1 MVLPFLLGAAAI
13 GAGIAGIKQ
22 GIEAVSDNS
31 EAEQLHKDARSIY
44 ESVEKDL
51 KYARDTTTES
61 LEKLGRLK
69 LDTWNR
75 QLGRF
80 VDLYEQLKN
89 VEINGQANF
98 DELNAAKFTKQ
109 ELGQMKDL
117 SLKAKEVVIGVVIGG
132 AGALGTGALVGVA
145 TYGGAMM
152 FATASTGTAIGSLAG
167 AAATNATLAWFGGG
181 SLAAGGM
188 GMAGGMAVLG
198 GIVAGP
204 VLAVGGMMMAAK
216 ARENLANA
224 QKDLAKA
231 KKAREEMKNAICVL
245 EAIKDI
251 TLKFDEII
259 QRLSKAMMPVLDN
272 LASTIMASG
281 TDYSLFDISQKRQ
294 VHLIVQFAQIL
305 HLVLETPLLTE
316 EGAIDDRCFKA
327 LEAGKQA
334 LLPQS
339 LIWSIK
345 RNY

>member
-1 MVLPFLLGAAAI
+1 MVLPFIFGAVAI

-22 GIEAVSDNS
+22 GIDSASDNS
-31 EAEQLHKDARSIY
+31 IAEQLQKDARSIY
-44 ESVEKDL
+44 ESAERDL
-51 KYARDTTTES
+51 KHARSTTTES

-89 VEINGQANF
+89 VEMNGQANVG
-98 DELNAAKFTKQ
+98 ELNARFTRQ

-117 SLKAKEVVIGVVIGG
+117 SLKAQEVMIGG
-132 AGALGTGALVGVA
+132 ARALGTGTLVGVA

-181 SLAAGGM
+181 SLAAGGL

-204 VLAVGGMMMAAK
+204 VLAVGGMMMASK

-224 QKDLAKA
+224 QRDRAEAQKA
-231 KKAREEMKNAICVL
+231 VEEMKNAICVL
-245 EAIKDI
+245 GKIQDI

-259 QRLSKAMMPVLDN
+259 QRLSKTIIPVLDS
-272 LASTIMASG
+272 LESTIMASG
-281 TDYSLFDISQKRQ
+281 TDYSRYDASQRDQAYIAFKLAQ
-294 VHLIVQFAQIL
+294 VT
-305 HLVLETPLLTE
+305 HLVLKTPFLTE
-316 EGAIDDRCFKA
+316 EGAIDDRCFGA
-327 LEAGKQA
+327 LQSAEKE
-334 LLPQS
+334 LLPQ
-339 LIWSIK
+339 
-345 RNY
+345 R

>member
-1 MVLPFLLGAAAI
+1 MVLPFIFGAVAI
-13 GAGIAGIKQ
+13 GAGIAGIKK
-22 GIEAVSDNS
+22 GIDAASDNS
-31 EAEQLHKDARSIY
+31 IAEQLQKDARSIY
-44 ESVEKDL
+44 ESAEKDL
-51 KYARDTTTES
+51 KHARSTTTES

-89 VEINGQANF
+89 VEINGQANVG
-98 DELNAAKFTKQ
+98 ELNAARFTRQ

-117 SLKAKEVVIGVVIGG
+117 SLKAQEVMIGG

-181 SLAAGGM
+181 ALAAGGM

-204 VLAVGGMMMAAK
+204 VLAVGGMMLASK
-216 ARENLANA
+216 AREKLANA
-224 QKDLAKA
+224 KRYQAEANKEV
-231 KKAREEMKNAICVL
+231 EEMNNAICVL
-245 EAIKDI
+245 EAIQDV
-251 TLKFDEII
+251 TLKFDEIVR
-259 QRLSKAMMPVLDN
+259 QLSRAMVPVLNN
-272 LASTIMASG
+272 LGKAIATSG
-281 TDYSLFDISQKRQ
+281 VDYSKYDASQKHQ
-294 VHLIVQFAQIL
+294 VYIAVQLAQVT

-316 EGAIDDRCFKA
+316 EGAIDDRCFGA
-327 LEAGKQA
+327 LQSAEKA
-334 LLPQS
+334 LLPQ
-339 LIWSIK
+339 
-345 RNY
+345 R